1 MKTVPFHFNL
11 HDIKSEGALFSMI
24 ARIKAIELKPFFEWC
39 AAAIVKTL
47 YNVSYHDMH
56 HVPETGGA
64 ILICNHVSYM
74 DGMVIN
80 TGVNRP
86 VRYIIDED
94 IYNVLGVHYFMSL
107 NNAVPIAPRR
117 DSVEKAIAL
126 VAEGLNNG
134 DIFCIFPEGQLTY
147 TGNLSRFRLGIEWM
161 LKAAPVPIIPMA
173 LGGLWGSI
181 LSRKDLGK
189 WYRFIPRSFRRRV
202 TLRCAAPM
210 DGSTTN
216 VSHMQQEIMRLMN
229 QYIVD

>member
-1 MKTVPFHFNL
+1 MNVT
-11 HDIKSEGALFSMI
+11 LFRSDLLNPKQEKMLSSII
-24 ARIKAIELKPFFEWC
+24 ARIKAIDLKPFYVKA

-47 YNVSYHDMH
+47 YHVSYHDMH
-56 HVPETGGA
+56 HIPETGGA

-80 TGVNRP
+80 AGVNRP

-94 IYNVLGVHYFMSL
+94 IYNVPGVHYFMSL

-134 DIFCIFPEGQLTY
+134 DVFCIFPEGQLTY

-161 LKAAPVPIIPMA
+161 LKGAPVPIIPMA

-189 WYRFIPRSFRRRV
+189 LYRFIPRSFRRRV

-210 DGSTTN
+210 DGATTS
-216 VSHMQQEIMRLMN
+216 VSRMQQAIMRLMN
-229 QYIVD
+229 R